1 MTIIEGWDADVA
13 WPGLRLLM
21 VHSTP
26 WEPRGAYVAPHSS
39 DLARFATTLEKVV
52 VDTVESGFMTKDLAI
67 LKIVDE
73 NFKPYNSIPYSI
85 SKSSGQLAENIF
97 TLGYPRNEI
106 VYGQGYLSAKTGYN
120 GDTLSCQIDIA
131 ANHGNSGSPILNKN
145 GEVIGI
151 LNGRQANTVGFAFAI
166 HGKSIF
172 NAIEELKKDS
182 V

>member
-1 MTIIEGWDADVA
+1 M
-13 WPGLRLLM
+13 LFR
-21 VHSTP
+21 S
-26 WEPRGAYVAPHSS
+26 
-39 DLARFATTLEKVV
+39 
-52 VDTVESGFMTKDLAI
+52 
-67 LKIVDE
+67 
-73 NFKPYNSIPYSI
+73 
-85 SKSSGQLAENIF
+85 
-97 TLGYPRNEI
+97 EI

-172 NAIEELKKDS
+172 SAIEELKKDS
-182 V
+182 DYQRVKLNTRSSISGMDRTEQVKRVQDYIYMVKVN